1 MSTTETTT
9 ATGALPAAWYR
20 DPSGRYE
27 RRWWDGDAWTD
38 RVANG
43 DDVAS
48 DPPVRQQPV
57 VPELTSG
64 AAPEIID
71 AESSVLVPAETET
84 ATDPEP
90 YVPLGQTG
98 AGRRPPEER
107 ASTGVAQRETH
118 GRGVLAIGIVGI
130 LAATGSLLWGL
141 QNHRSASQWQ
151 DRGEALQ
158 EELVTRASNTD
169 ALEEA
174 LSQSASRSAQAQDGQ
189 QSFAQLHDAA
199 VATVDQIRACA
210 LDLNHVF
217 IALQLGDD
225 PTTPVDQANRSCEEA
240 SINGE
245 TLIQV
250 LDEVTGS

>member
-1 MSTTETTT
+1 MSTSETTT
-9 ATGALPAAWYR
+9 ATGPLPAAWYR

-38 RVANG
+38 RVADG

-48 DPPVRQQPV
+48 DPPVRHQPV

-64 AAPEIID
+64 ADSDVID
-71 AESSVLVPAETET
+71 AESSVLVPVETEA

-90 YVPLGQTG
+90 YVPLGQARSG
-98 AGRRPPEER
+98 PRPPEER
-107 ASTGVAQRETH
+107 ASTGVAPRETH
-118 GRGVLAIGIVGI
+118 GRGVLAVGIVGI
-130 LAATGSLLWGL
+130 VAATASLLWGV
-141 QNHRSASQWQ
+141 QNHRTASQWQ

-174 LSQSASRSAQAQDGQ
+174 LSQSASRSARAQDGQ

-225 PTTPVDQANRSCEEA
+225 PTIPVDQANRSCEQA
-240 SINGE
+240 SISGE